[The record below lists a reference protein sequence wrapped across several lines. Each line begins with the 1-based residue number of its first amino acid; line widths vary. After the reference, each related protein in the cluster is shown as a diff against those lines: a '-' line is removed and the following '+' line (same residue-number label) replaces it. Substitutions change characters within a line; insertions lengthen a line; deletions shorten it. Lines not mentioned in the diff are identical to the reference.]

1 MRSILLYFWNI
12 IDPIYYLFTRLTYI
26 NKKKG
31 NIFRVRKTT
40 YLGYDVNLSDGT
52 KISHRDLLIKIHL
65 HNVRLVR
72 DMRKIKSDFKK
83 GTYIYR
89 AIKQS
94 LPDLA
99 KYIYEHPEQYK
110 IKGIIGITTLHRGCE
125 KLGFEPKPLKNKLYR
140 KMKWT
145 SFIPISYISS
155 VDMNL
160 KDLIYHEPKYL
171 FMSKNKLFELY
182 LHERDSVDTNQ
193 VSERFDANLLIG
205 QKVLE

>member
-12 IDPIYYLFTRLTYI
+12 IDPFYYLFTRLTYI
-26 NKKKG
+26 NKKNG

-40 YLGYDVNLSDGT
+40 YLGYNVKLSDGT
-52 KISHRDLLIKIHL
+52 QISHRDLLIKIHL
-65 HNVRLVR
+65 HNVRLVG
-72 DMRKIKSDFKK
+72 DMRKIQSDFKK

-99 KYIYEHPEQYK
+99 KYIYEHPEQNK

-145 SFIPISYISS
+145 SFVPISYISS
-155 VDMNL
+155 DNMNF
-160 KDLIYHEPKYL
+160 KDLISHEPKYL

-182 LHERDSVDTNQ
+182 LSERDSLRSNQ
-193 VSERFDANLLIG
+193 VSERMDSNLIIG
-205 QKVLE
+205 QKVFE